1 MRRDEQEVQSV
12 NQNFSMVFGENFRRF
27 IGEIDKAL
35 LYVRGNINSSQGTP
49 DFSKIVHSADLISEF
64 IVQVSVIDAKGIL
77 RASTAG
83 EQPAPPIDLS
93 DREHFRAQVNA
104 TEDNIFIGKPLIGRA
119 SQAWSIQFSR
129 RFLNPD
135 QTFAGVVVA
144 SLKPSHLIAF
154 YDRLHF
160 LAPTS
165 ISIIG
170 EDGIVRASGGSIA
183 GFKLGEDLRA
193 TPLYKQIQLGK
204 NTNFEDSSYN
214 SSSRLT
220 NLHHIGGTTFW
231 VAVSSDQALI
241 HSNTMDDLKQDSF
254 VALILSLLVILAVY
268 HLLKSE
274 MTARK
279 KAEQLKLTLEN
290 MTQGIMLVTAERTV
304 PIINKKSAELFALPD
319 TFLKSIPQFRTLV
332 RQQVRA
338 GKGKLMVALLEAINN
353 NRHQQLE
360 NAEYISTSEHVMP
373 DKSVVEQRVV
383 QLPDDAFICTFTDIT
398 ARWNAENQAARL
410 ACEDALTGLF
420 NRRGFYQAMSEPSLH
435 NQPIALLFLDLDRFK
450 VINDTLGHRIG
461 DLLLRDV
468 ANRLRLHAGARTII
482 ARLGGD
488 EFALIVRDFD
498 HKDQL
503 ETLTKDLV
511 EAIAKPYSIEG
522 QIVCTSASA
531 GIAMRSPAAESGD
544 ELLIA
549 ADLALYAVK
558 ISSRGSCKFFDASM
572 MQELNERRKL
582 EMDLRTAIA
591 NQDLRVHYQPV
602 IGLQS
607 GRIEGFEA
615 LVRWPHKTRG
625 MVPPIDFIT
634 VAEDSEL
641 ILQLT
646 EWVMMEACR
655 EATKWDDSI
664 MISVNLSPVSFNDV
678 RLLEKI
684 QFVLTETGLA
694 PHRLELEITEQTCMT
709 ETDRTLVTLQG
720 LKHLGIKIAL
730 DDFGT
735 GYSSLSYL
743 RKFPF
748 DKIKVDRSFISG
760 LERGDHEQITIV
772 QAIISI
778 ARAFGMKVTAEGIE
792 TVEQRDFLSVLGCDL
807 VQGFLFS
814 KAISSEL
821 LPEFMDKWSPSLVL
835 AA

>member
-35 LYVRGNINSSQGTP
+35 LYVRGNINSSHGTP
-49 DFSKIVHSADLISEF
+49 DFSKIVHSADLISEI
-64 IVQVSVIDAKGIL
+64 IVQVSVIDANGIL

-83 EQPAPPIDLS
+83 EQPTPPMDLS
-93 DREHFRAQVNA
+93 DREHFRAQVYA
-104 TEDNIFIGKPLIGRA
+104 TDDNIFIGKPLIGRS
-119 SQAWSIQFSR
+119 SQTWSIQFSR
-129 RFLNPD
+129 RFVNPD
-135 QTFAGVVVA
+135 QSFAGVVVA

-183 GFKLGEDLRA
+183 GFKLGEDIRKTALF
-193 TPLYKQIQLGK
+193 KQIQLGK

-214 SSSRLT
+214 NSRRLT
-220 NLHHIGGTTFW
+220 NLHHIGGTGFW
-231 VAVSSDQALI
+231 VAVSTDQALI
-241 HSNTMDDLKQDSF
+241 HSNTLDDLKQDSIA
-254 VALILSLLVILAVY
+254 ALVLSLLVVLAVY

-274 MTARK
+274 MIARK

-319 TFLKSIPQFRTLV
+319 AFLKSVPQFRTLV

-353 NRHQQLE
+353 NRHQRIE
-360 NAEYISTSEHVMP
+360 NAKYISTSEHVMP

-383 QLPDDAFICTFTDIT
+383 QLPDDGFICTFTDIT

-420 NRRGFYQAMSEPSLH
+420 NRRGFYQAMGEP
-435 NQPIALLFLDLDRFK
+435 DLP
-450 VINDTLGHRIG
+450 
-461 DLLLRDV
+461 
-468 ANRLRLHAGARTII
+468 
-482 ARLGGD
+482 
-488 EFALIVRDFD
+488 
-498 HKDQL
+498 
-503 ETLTKDLV
+503 LTKILV
-511 EAIAKPYSIEG
+511 EAIAQPYTIEG

-531 GIAMRSPAAESGD
+531 GIAMRSDANESGD

-558 ISSRGSCKFFDASM
+558 IASRGSCKFFDSSM

-582 EMDLRTAIA
+582 EMDLRAA
-591 NQDLRVHYQPV
+591 LVNQDLQVHYQPV

-634 VAEDSEL
+634 IAEDSEL

-646 EWVMMEACR
+646 EWVMMEACK
-655 EATKWDDSI
+655 EAAKWDDSI
-664 MISVNLSPVSFNDV
+664 MISVNLSPVSFNDM
-678 RLLEKI
+678 RLLDKI
-684 QFVLTETGLA
+684 QHVLTESGLA

-792 TVEQRDFLSVLGCDL
+792 TTEQRDFLAVLGCDL
-807 VQGFLFS
+807 QS
-814 KAISSEL
+814 HQ
-821 LPEFMDKWSPSLVL
+821 PRVL
-835 AA
+835 A

>member
-420 NRRGFYQAMSEPSLH
+420 NRRGFYQAMSEP
-435 NQPIALLFLDLDRFK
+435 N
-450 VINDTLGHRIG
+450 
-461 DLLLRDV
+461 
-468 ANRLRLHAGARTII
+468 
-482 ARLGGD
+482 
-488 EFALIVRDFD
+488 
-498 HKDQL
+498 QL

-531 GIAMRSPAAESGD
+531 GIAMRSPAAES
-544 ELLIA
+544 
-549 ADLALYAVK
+549 
-558 ISSRGSCKFFDASM
+558 
-572 MQELNERRKL
+572 
-582 EMDLRTAIA
+582 
-591 NQDLRVHYQPV
+591 
-602 IGLQS
+602 
-607 GRIEGFEA
+607 
-615 LVRWPHKTRG
+615 
-625 MVPPIDFIT
+625 
-634 VAEDSEL
+634 
-641 ILQLT
+641 
-646 EWVMMEACR
+646 
-655 EATKWDDSI
+655 
-664 MISVNLSPVSFNDV
+664 
-678 RLLEKI
+678 
-684 QFVLTETGLA
+684 
-694 PHRLELEITEQTCMT
+694 
-709 ETDRTLVTLQG
+709 DRTLVTLQG

-807 VQGFLFS
+807 
-814 KAISSEL
+814 
-821 LPEFMDKWSPSLVL
+821 
-835 AA
+835 